1 MNSSHCHSHFSLLF
15 FIVEV
20 EEGAV
25 VRASLDVVD
34 TVSGL
39 GLTIETLE
47 YHLPNSSDNIQ
58 NIVALAI
65 AVVTKNLSM

>member
-1 MNSSHCHSHFSLLF
+1 M
-15 FIVEV
+15 

-47 YHLPNSSDNIQ
+47 YHLLNSSGNIPECSGIG
-58 NIVALAI
+58 NSRCD
-65 AVVTKNLSM
+65 KNFIYVDSKNYKFIWPPNY

>member
-1 MNSSHCHSHFSLLF
+1 M
-15 FIVEV
+15 

-65 AVVTKNLSM
+65 AVVTKILSM